1 MSERLVL
8 DKPLPVGNTGPR
20 HTGLWGLW
28 TLILT
33 EGSLFGYLIVSYLY
47 LGVASGQT
55 WPPHGPPDLLKPGI
69 STSILL
75 ASSGV
80 MMLVE
85 HNLKRARIR
94 SALAFLAL
102 TILMGAVFV
111 AMQMHEWAHKGYGP
125 WTHLYGSLYFIITGF
140 HMAHVI
146 AGLIVLATL
155 FVWILTGRVRPDGS
169 KPVTIGGLYWHF
181 VDAVWI
187 VVFSTLYLAPHLHG

>member
-1 MSERLVL
+1 MAEELRL
-8 DKPLPVGNTGPR
+8 DAPLPVGNTGPR

-28 TLILT
+28 MLVLT

-47 LGVASGQT
+47 LGATSGQT
-55 WPPHGPPDLLKPGI
+55 WPPEGPPGLLKPGI

-85 HNLKRARIR
+85 HNLKRARVR
-94 SALAFLAL
+94 TAL
-102 TILMGAVFV
+102 TFLGLTIVMGAIFV
-111 AMQMHEWAHKGYGP
+111 GMQMHEWAGKPYGP
-125 WTHLYGSLYFIITGF
+125 WTHLYGSLYFTITGF
-140 HMAHVI
+140 HMAHVF
-146 AGLIVLATL
+146 AGLIVLSAL
-155 FVWILTGRVRPDGS
+155 FVWMAMGRIRPDGP
-169 KPVTIGGLYWHF
+169 KPLTIGGLYWHF

>member
-1 MSERLVL
+1 MAEELRL
-8 DKPLPVGNTGPR
+8 DAPLPVGNTGPR

-28 TLILT
+28 MLVLT

-47 LGVASGQT
+47 LGATSGQT
-55 WPPHGPPDLLKPGI
+55 WPPEGPPDLLKPGI

-85 HNLKRARIR
+85 HNLKRARVR
-94 SALAFLAL
+94 TAL
-102 TILMGAVFV
+102 TFLGLTIVMGAIFV
-111 AMQMHEWAHKGYGP
+111 GMQMHEWAGKPYGP
-125 WTHLYGSLYFIITGF
+125 WTHLYGSLYFTITGF
-140 HMAHVI
+140 HMAHVF
-146 AGLIVLATL
+146 AGLIVLSAL
-155 FVWILTGRVRPDGS
+155 FVWMAMGRIRPDGP
-169 KPVTIGGLYWHF
+169 KPLTIGGLYWHF